1 MSPDYFLSHRCKV
14 LVDARKQMTIYEAP
28 KVLTVHLKRFTSSG
42 QKINQHIKF
51 DTKLELASVM
61 SPSKRPSELNYSLYA
76 VLVHAG
82 NTCHSGHYF
91 CYIKSS
97 NGIWYSMNDTNVA
110 VISLQTVL
118 SQNAY
123 MLFYTQDKPV
133 PPKSTSASSIR
144 PTHVRTPVATVVKR
158 PKLDG
163 DEIGAK
169 VERSSIVIKE
179 KKKAK
184 MEQPNP
190 APELTKEERIRLKKE
205 KKRAQQLEQL
215 EGEAEK
221 ESQEGTETKATSS
234 SLSTSSTLSS
244 NTSEEK
250 PAEVNFAQR
259 RPSLTLPIRPLG
271 DWKVSEGAPKSP
283 VAMEHGTLDLNDQKK
298 KREYHDMEKE
308 QDEEEEPAPEKE
320 GEWTVKPRTVSEAI
334 VVSHNEASTSKRE
347 KLQALIARESEFKS
361 SEVKDAILGEVKHML
376 GSKVSTWEEPSH
388 ELTKAREAVLRTLK
402 PKHHRPD
409 AYDVEYD
416 RGKVKKVKTKNVMD
430 GEAVGAKVG
439 NKFQKEQDVRNL
451 VKVKQAWIVGF
462 FLFLV

>member
-1 MSPDYFLSHRCKV
+1 
-14 LVDARKQMTIYEAP
+14 MTIYEAP

-61 SPSKRPSELNYSLYA
+61 SPSKRPSDLNYSLYA

-97 NGIWYSMNDTNVA
+97 NGIWYSMNDTTVA

-123 MLFYTQDKPV
+123 MLFYTQDKPSA
-133 PPKSTSASSIR
+133 PSTKSTNVNNTR
-144 PTHVRTPVATVVKR
+144 PNLIKSPVVTVKR

-179 KKKAK
+179 KPKV
-184 MEQPNP
+184 EQLTL

-205 KKRAQQLEQL
+205 KKRAQQQ
-215 EGEAEK
+215 EK
-221 ESQEGTETKATSS
+221 EEKEQEGAKTKSETSS
-234 SLSTSSTLSS
+234 SLSSSSTTVASS
-244 NTSEEK
+244 NTTEETK
-250 PAEVNFAQR
+250 LVEVNFAQR
-259 RPSLTLPIRPLG
+259 RPSLTLPIRPLA
-271 DWKVSEGAPKSP
+271 DWKVTEGAPTP
-283 VAMEHGTLDLNDQKK
+283 VAKEHGTLDLNDQKK
-298 KREYHDMEKE
+298 KREYHDMEEE
-308 QDEEEEPAPEKE
+308 QNEEEEPAPGKE
-320 GEWTVKPRTVSEAI
+320 GEWTVKPRTVSEPI
-334 VVSHNEASTSKRE
+334 VVSQNEASTSKRE

-361 SEVKDAILGEVKHML
+361 AEVKDAILGEVKHML
-376 GSKVSTWEEPSH
+376 GSKVSTWEEPSY
-388 ELTKAREAVLRTLK
+388 ELTKAREAVLKTLK

-451 VKVKQAWIVGF
+451 VKVNMDNCCFLLHVGGTG
-462 FLFLV
+462 VP